1 MERITEHSLK
11 EFRQWLICEERQ
23 EGTIQKYLRDVN
35 ELMTYL
41 NGEEITKEKV
51 SEWKEYLLNEKRLF
65 PVTINSKLAA
75 VGTYCRFAG
84 IDCRVR
90 FYKIQ
95 RKLFYEENK
104 NLQKDE
110 YLRFDGSPEDW
121 IASLIGK
128 NEGKKAVSASPLFIT
143 ASAAKVTTNC
153 CDSAYVQS
161 VAKGLKLT
169 LQKFFRNLLGLE
181 NGASAYEV
189 AVANGYTGTEVV

>member
-1 MERITEHSLK
+1 MARITEHSLE

-35 ELMTYL
+35 ELKTYL
-41 NGEEITKEKV
+41 DGEEITKEKV
-51 SEWKEYLLNEKRLF
+51 SEWKEYLLNEKSLF
-65 PVTINSKLAA
+65 PVTINSKIAA

-110 YLRFDGSPEDW
+110 YLRLLEAANKSGNLIFRQLRQPESIGSR
-121 IASLIGK
+121 K
-128 NEGKKAVSASPLFIT
+128 TNELQAINKQLF
-143 ASAAKVTTNC
+143 SNFKTT
-153 CDSAYVQS
+153 
-161 VAKGLKLT
+161 
-169 LQKFFRNLLGLE
+169 R
-181 NGASAYEV
+181 
-189 AVANGYTGTEVV
+189 